1 MKIGVISKEKDADVC
16 SVCTMET
23 REKLPMGR
31 PTHLDRLLK
40 KWNVPNKRL
49 GKGSLYYL
57 KKLSDAEKV

>member
-31 PTHLDRLLK
+31 LTHLGRLLK
-40 KWNVPNKRL
+40 KWNVPI
-49 GKGSLYYL
+49 KGRIEGAYIT
-57 KKLSDAEKV
+57 

>member
-40 KWNVPNKRL
+40 KWNVRNKRTDR
-49 GKGSLYYL
+49 GSLYYL
-57 KKLSDAEKV
+57 KKRPK